1 LKIFPYGK
9 YTIGGIMNNKNKI
22 GLTRSENGKRY
33 FAMKKEAEKSI
44 DTLFNREGE
53 DLSSLVKRHLRLGTV
68 RISIYNKLT
77 KQEVEEV
84 DITTPFII
92 NAKVYDSATGT
103 FIPNNQVARFIR
115 NTMPTSD
122 QTHLEKLKELCELSG
137 LHDEYRFFETQFLQ
151 YRDNSTDWYSEVEWD
166 LNGNGAQHKE
176 IKQTFFS
183 KMEARYK
190 VLTKKKFKLN
200 AHVLCHLSLFE
211 VYSNGKIKYCTDDY
225 KLTTKDISYHVIK
238 YFGTYPKLFIRPVI
252 KQSPLK
258 RIFGRQ
264 ARWSGYT
271 VDPSQTSINQY
282 EDYKEEDLN
291 ELLNYT
297 ILPRIYTDYSWLNS
311 IYLDSIP
318 CELWVEL
325 FKLNNGIPPFLVP
338 DDTIDEFTDEQLRE
352 IVRYAPRI
360 ILEWD
365 KPELFNLDVKLPIT
379 EVYPILSYK
388 QKCDPLTLVHLGFEN
403 RRLIPE
409 SLTCI
414 SSLDKAVESSTAN
427 LSEIYHLLSEEL
439 RVKHWK
445 SFARSY
451 NLSFIP
457 DHSSVAADFEH
468 LVVRTIFEP
477 AVWTDTECPKL
488 RFENLHPILRRDPE
502 KLFMT
507 IVHLCE
513 IGFDPKLTVEPHF
526 YWKDRIE
533 QIVIEEYEDFR
544 HKLNS
549 EIQSAIADCGMLE
562 GCVVNVDSK
571 LVAEFRK
578 TLHYHQLQSKIQN
591 KPDTPKKKNKI

>member
-1 LKIFPYGK
+1 
-9 YTIGGIMNNKNKI
+9 MNNKNKT
-22 GLTRSENGKRY
+22 GLTRSENGTRY
-33 FAMKKEAEKSI
+33 FAMKREAKKPIS
-44 DTLFNREGE
+44 DLFNQQRES
-53 DLSSLVKRHLRLGTV
+53 DNDKILRHLDLG
-68 RISIYNKLT
+68 SITLHFYNKVT
-77 KQEVEEV
+77 KKEVTEI
-84 DITTPFII
+84 DITTPFVLNAKCYDSTTGQFKSNNNVSKIIRRHLPDNYEQNI
-92 NAKVYDSATGT
+92 NALGT
-103 FIPNNQVARFIR
+103 ICNANG
-115 NTMPTSD
+115 
-122 QTHLEKLKELCELSG
+122 LE
-137 LHDEYRFFETQFLQ
+137 DEFRFFEEQ
-151 YRDNSTDWYSEVEWD
+151 
-166 LNGNGAQHKE
+166 
-176 IKQTFFS
+176 FS
-183 KMEARYK
+183 KYKKRDDSWYFPADEPDTGVAPYVEFFTSMEKRYK
-190 VLTKKKFKLN
+190 SRTGKKFNLNPYALTYLQLLLVQDYSSSIPIPSRTTITIDDLKNSLQRHTKKLHIKPIPKPSKLRN
-200 AHVLCHLSLFE
+200 LFRSLFKW
-211 VYSNGKIKYCTDDY
+211 NG
-225 KLTTKDISYHVIK
+225 LE
-238 YFGTYPKLFIRPVI
+238 
-252 KQSPLK
+252 
-258 RIFGRQ
+258 
-264 ARWSGYT
+264 
-271 VDPSQTSINQY
+271 VDPDKLDIDTF
-282 EDYKEEDLN
+282 EEAFGDGP
-291 ELLNYT
+291 EESSYRLNYE
-297 ILPRIYTDYSWLNS
+297 ILPKINADYSRLAEINLETIS
-311 IYLDSIP
+311 

-352 IVRYAPRI
+352 IVKYAPRI

-379 EVYPILSYK
+379 EVYPTLSIK

-427 LSEIYHLLSEEL
+427 LSEIYHQLSEEL

-477 AVWTDTECPKL
+477 AVWTDTQRPKL
-488 RFENLHPILRRDPE
+488 RFETLHPILRRDPE